1 MMHAFSE
8 IALNCTFCFF
18 KCIVKYSNWAAPKF
32 QWKKIRTE
40 LFSHPY
46 LYSFLHQSDS
56 FFALEFVSNYFD
68 KCWYNFLTAFST
80 FWPYRGNSSRQL
92 LSRRYR
98 SVHYASN
105 RFQNV
110 AYVVKKHTWN
120 WVSWKKWANPFDQA
134 VDDKDLSLRW
144 RTEFHLISRNLIS

>member
-1 MMHAFSE
+1 MHAFSE

-120 WVSWKKWANPFDQA
+120 WVNWKNTVVLFHINIF
-134 VDDKDLSLRW
+134 LSYHW
-144 RTEFHLISRNLIS
+144 PNF